1 MALNFPSSPT
11 IGQIYTDTI
20 SGFSYE
26 WDGTVWRS
34 FSPSSSS
41 QIRAL
46 DDISSSFDNTT
57 TTFPLTSNSSPI
69 TPASPQS
76 LIINLGGV
84 IQDPTDD
91 YSVSGANLTFS
102 TPPASGLS
110 FSGISLGPAV
120 PINTIPDGT
129 VTDGSLEVNT
139 DLLVNGDAVIAG
151 ILTVGTSSL
160 TLDGDTNT
168 INGVTISSG
177 IVTAIAFVGDG
188 SGLIGVGVGTEDS
201 INTSGIITASS
212 FGISGT
218 TIIDNDR
225 NLVNAGRIYTTVS
238 NNQTTSKTL
247 SNREFVS
254 VTSAGLTMTLPES
267 PQAGWEVKIQ
277 VGNFTD
283 TVIARNSQNIM
294 GLDEDMTIDVADVTV
309 TLFFTDATRGWRIV

>member
-46 DDISSSFDNTT
+46 DDISGSFDNTT
-57 TTFPLTSNSSPI
+57 TTFPLTSNGTPI

-91 YSVSGANLTFS
+91 YSISGSNITFS

-139 DLLVNGDAVIAG
+139 DLLVNRDVVIAG

-160 TLDGDTNT
+160 TLDGDANT

-177 IVTAIAFVGDG
+177 IITATAFFGDG

-201 INTSGIITASS
+201 INISGIITASS

-218 TIIDNDR
+218 TIIDNDK

-247 SNREFVS
+247 GNREFVS
-254 VTSAGLTMTLPES
+254 VVGAGLTMTLPAS
-267 PQAGWEVKIQ
+267 PAAGNEVAIQ
-277 VGNFTD
+277 VGNFTN
-283 TVIARNSQNIM
+283 TVIGRNSQNIM
-294 GLDEDMTIDVADVTV
+294 GLAENMTIDVADVTV
-309 TLFFTDATRGWRIV
+309 NLFFTDATRGWRVV

>member
-11 IGQIYTDTI
+11 IGQVYTDTT

-57 TTFPLTSNSSPI
+57 TTFPLTSNGTPI
-69 TPASPQS
+69 TPPSPQS

-129 VTDGSLEVNT
+129 VTDGSLNVSNN
-139 DLLVNGDAVIAG
+139 LSV
-151 ILTVGTSSL
+151 VGVVSATE
-160 TLDGDTNT
+160 
-168 INGVTISSG
+168 
-177 IVTAIAFVGDG
+177 FYGDG
-188 SGLIGVGVGTEDS
+188 SQLT
-201 INTSGIITASS
+201 
-212 FGISGT
+212 GISGGVGDPT
-218 TIIDNDR
+218 GDVDGLFNYVAAAATITQNITFDNTNSGDF
-225 NLVNAGRIYTTVS
+225 NSYVLSIVPSITIAPGVEVIVGS
-238 NNQTTSKTL
+238 SKTVIVDAL
-247 SNREFVS
+247 NL
-254 VTSAGLTMTLPES
+254 AGLSTFL
-267 PQAGWEVKIQ
+267 
-277 VGNFTD
+277 
-283 TVIARNSQNIM
+283 
-294 GLDEDMTIDVADVTV
+294 
-309 TLFFTDATRGWRIV
+309 